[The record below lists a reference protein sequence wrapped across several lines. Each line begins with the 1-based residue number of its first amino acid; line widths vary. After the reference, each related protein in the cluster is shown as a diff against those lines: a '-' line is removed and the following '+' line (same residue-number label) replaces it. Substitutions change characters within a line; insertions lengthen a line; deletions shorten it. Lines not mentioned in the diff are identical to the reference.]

1 MELREMRSKDRAVT
15 ELSKIEEVLSRCDCC
30 RVGFADQ
37 GDVYIVPLN
46 FGYDWSGEG
55 CTLYFHGAKAGR
67 KWELLQTSPTVGIE
81 LDCGYALMP
90 ADTACAHAAHFQS
103 IIGTGRAEIIEDES
117 QQRHALDALMRH
129 AAGKGGWEI
138 PAAALKSTCVFKVTV
153 ETLSC
158 KQY

>member
-1 MELREMRSKDRAVT
+1 MN
-15 ELSKIEEVLSRCDCC
+15 LSEIKALDKE
-30 RVGFADQ
+30 
-37 GDVYIVPLN
+37 N
-46 FGYDWSGEG
+46 FLGVFGERLPVCFVRGEG